1 MIQNWKITVS
11 IVHVLVDFPVTDAR
25 FLQLLMLVIQ
35 LILVKMVEL
44 AALRYVV

>member
-11 IVHVLVDFPVTDAR
+11 IVHVLVGFPVTDAR